1 MSYDE
6 AYPHLKTF
14 LQYPWHVVV
23 VGEISVEEDPME
35 DEDHFSGS
43 DDVAEDEHGDHVSGG
58 DHGDHVG
65 EDEHGGHYEPV
76 GSVADV

>member
-1 MSYDE
+1 M
-6 AYPHLKTF
+6 
-14 LQYPWHVVV
+14 VVV
-23 VGEISVEEDPME
+23 RKISVEEDPME
-35 DEDHFSGS
+35 DEDNFSGS
-43 DDVAEDEHGDHVSGG
+43 DDVAKDEHWDHVSGGDHGGDDEDGDHVSGG

>member
-6 AYPHLKTF
+6 AYPHPKTF

-35 DEDHFSGS
+35 DKDHFSGG
-43 DDVAEDEHGDHVSGG
+43 DGEDEHGDHVSGDDDERG
-58 DHGDHVG
+58 DQ
-65 EDEHGGHYEPV
+65 YEPV